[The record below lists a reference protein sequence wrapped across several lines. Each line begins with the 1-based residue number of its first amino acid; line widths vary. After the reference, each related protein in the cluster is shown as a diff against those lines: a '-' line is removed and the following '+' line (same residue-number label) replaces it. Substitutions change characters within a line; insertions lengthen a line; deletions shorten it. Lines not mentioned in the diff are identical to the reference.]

1 MFWKEDQK
9 SVVGSFKD
17 TCTVAVHCWYIK
29 DCFAGSVDKF
39 LKKKMFSRWLLLLE
53 FKAYFEKYIPSP
65 ETSKFYVIP
74 SCNLSW
80 YADQPVNTLVLS
92 SCNPLLRLYAS
103 SSSAIKTIH
112 KTESRNSTLVF
123 PSNFICD
130 HLFVD
135 YQHLQK
141 YWATASS
148 VKSISENTLCS
159 VKSPLF
165 DNIILPTLKKVKRF
179 QISKIDVFIQNLDPH
194 TSTRLNRKKGCF
206 S

>member
-53 FKAYFEKYIPSP
+53 FKAYFEKYI
-65 ETSKFYVIP
+65 
-74 SCNLSW
+74 
-80 YADQPVNTLVLS
+80 LS